1 VTPRAL
7 ALLALLALLAAI
19 APARAAHADCF
30 DALDGLGV
38 AYRAVGGPRG
48 IELPVEVE
56 GRLGGVRYVAADD
69 ARRALVLDCSL
80 VYSLAVAGAMLAEE
94 GVATAVFGD
103 AYHHRVVKGT
113 SRLSKHSFGL
123 ALDVHRFTD
132 ADGRTLSVAAD
143 YEKGLGRGRDCLG
156 RPDGDKARRLRLLWC
171 RLERSELFKLVL
183 DPDFDE
189 DHRDHFH
196 LQALPWVERDD
207 LEWRGATR

>member
-1 VTPRAL
+1 ML
-7 ALLALLALLAAI
+7 AFVARS
-19 APARAAHADCF
+19 RAAHADCY
-30 DALDGLGV
+30 DALDKLKIAYTALSAPTDV
-38 AYRAVGGPRG
+38 AM
-48 IELPVEVE
+48 PVEVD
-56 GRLGGVRYVAADD
+56 GPLGGVTFVAAADPQ
-69 ARRALVLDCSL
+69 RPLVVDCSL
-80 VYSLAVAGAMLAEE
+80 VYSLAVAGAMLADE
-94 GVATAVFGD
+94 GVATAIFGD

-132 ADGRTLSVAAD
+132 AAGRTLSVGAD

-196 LQALPWVERDD
+196 LQALPWAERDD

>member
-7 ALLALLALLAAI
+7 ALLFLIAL
-19 APARAAHADCF
+19 ARTAHADCY
-30 DALDGLGV
+30 DALDALKV
-38 AYRAVGGPRG
+38 QYTATSAPRG
-48 IELPVEVE
+48 IELPVEVN
-56 GRLGGVRYVAADD
+56 GSLGGVSFVAADD
-69 ARRALVLDCSL
+69 PRRALVLDCSL
-80 VYSLAVAGAMLAEE
+80 VYSLAVAGAMLADE
-94 GVATAVFGD
+94 GVATAIFGD
-103 AYHHRVVKGT
+103 AYHHRLVKGT

-132 ADGRTLSVAAD
+132 AAGRTLSVAAD

-156 RPDGDKARRLRLLWC
+156 RPDGDKARHLRLLWC

-196 LQALPWVERDD
+196 LQALPWGERDD